1 LLARAVERAV
11 PGLAFGAQ
19 DCHVAASG
27 AFTGDISAEMLRD
40 AGATAVIV
48 GHSERRQLHGE
59 DDALVAD
66 KAKAAWRAGLTAI
79 ICIGETLPEREAG
92 RAETVCRDQL
102 AGSVPAGATPTNTSI
117 AYEPVWAIGTGKTA
131 TLAQI
136 AAMHAHIK
144 SCLSAALRVLYGGSV
159 KPSNAAEIL
168 ALEDVDGALVGGA
181 SLLAADFVK
190 IVACSKAAL

>member
-1 LLARAVERAV
+1 MEHAR
-11 PGLAFGAQ
+11 
-19 DCHVAASG
+19 
-27 AFTGDISAEMLRD
+27 SADGTM
-40 AGATAVIV
+40 
-48 GHSERRQLHGE
+48 
-59 DDALVAD
+59 
-66 KAKAAWRAGLTAI
+66 
-79 ICIGETLPEREAG
+79 
-92 RAETVCRDQL
+92 
-102 AGSVPAGATPTNTSI
+102 I